1 MILPSLFPH
10 YVFYIIK
17 TIATKTQINYNKK
30 EMRMKYLFL
39 LLALTAC
46 ASANRGSIDDATIL
60 NWENDAVT
68 TEQFVR
74 DHKSC
79 LGIKT
84 NNYIP
89 RSRIAK
95 LLSPN
100 QSAQMPDWD
109 GLWVTF
115 QSNEYKDVGQ
125 RALLSVPPNTASK
138 TTGYYRK
145 CMLKRG
151 YLLRAK

>member
-1 MILPSLFPH
+1 MK
-10 YVFYIIK
+10 IK
-17 TIATKTQINYNKK
+17 F
-30 EMRMKYLFL
+30 LSFL
-39 LLALTAC
+39 LILSAC

-79 LGIKT
+79 LGIKD

-89 RSRIAK
+89 KSRIAK

-100 QSAQMPDWD
+100 QSSQMPDWD

-125 RALLSVPPNTASK
+125 RALLSVPPNKAARSK
-138 TTGYYRK
+138 GYYRK
-145 CMLKRG
+145 CMLRRG
-151 YLLRAK
+151 YLLRAQ

>member
-1 MILPSLFPH
+1 MRIKILP
-10 YVFYIIK
+10 I
-17 TIATKTQINYNKK
+17 
-30 EMRMKYLFL
+30 L
-39 LLALTAC
+39 LILGAC
-46 ASANRGSIDDATIL
+46 ASVNSGSIDDATVL
-60 NWENDAVT
+60 NWENEAVT

-79 LGIKT
+79 LGIDT
-84 NNYIP
+84 NPYKP

-100 QSAQMPDWD
+100 QSALMPDWD

-125 RALLSVPPNTASK
+125 RSLLSVPRNKTSK
-138 TTGYYRK
+138 TVGAYRR
-145 CMLKRG
+145 CMFRRG
-151 YLLRAK
+151 YLLRAM

>member
-1 MILPSLFPH
+1 
-10 YVFYIIK
+10 
-17 TIATKTQINYNKK
+17 
-30 EMRMKYLFL
+30 MKYLFFL
-39 LLALTAC
+39 LGLTAC

-79 LGIKT
+79 LGIKSKDYT
-84 NNYIP
+84 P
-89 RSRIAK
+89 KSRLAK
-95 LLSPN
+95 LLTSN
-100 QSAQMPDWD
+100 QHDQMPDWD

-125 RALLSVPPNTASK
+125 RALMSVPPNTASK
-138 TTGYYRK
+138 TVGYYRK
-145 CMLKRG
+145 CMMKRG
-151 YLLRAK
+151 YLLRAQ

>member
-1 MILPSLFPH
+1 
-10 YVFYIIK
+10 
-17 TIATKTQINYNKK
+17 
-30 EMRMKYLFL
+30 MRMKFLCLFL
-39 LLALTAC
+39 CLTAC
-46 ASANRGSIDDATIL
+46 SYVNQGSIDNATIL

-79 LGIKT
+79 LGLKD
-84 NNYIP
+84 NSYKP
-89 RSRIAK
+89 KSRLVK
-95 LLSPN
+95 MLSPN

-115 QSNEYKDVGQ
+115 QSNEYKDIGQ
-125 RALLSVPPNTASK
+125 RALLSVPPNAASK

-145 CMLKRG
+145 CMLRRG
-151 YLLRAK
+151 YLLRGK

>member
-1 MILPSLFPH
+1 MRVKH
-10 YVFYIIK
+10 
-17 TIATKTQINYNKK
+17 IA
-30 EMRMKYLFL
+30 FL
-39 LLALTAC
+39 LLFSAC
-46 ASANRGSIDDATIL
+46 ASVNRGNIDNATIL
-60 NWENDAVT
+60 NWENESVT
-68 TEQFVR
+68 MEQFVR

-79 LGIKT
+79 LGI
-84 NNYIP
+84 NRPSYMP

-125 RALLSVPPNTASK
+125 RSLLSVPRNATSK
-138 TTGYYRK
+138 TVGAYRR
-145 CMLKRG
+145 CMFRRG
-151 YLLRAK
+151 YLLRAM